1 MPEKVNEGSKV
12 GVMSWV
18 KTKKKEAVNLDQFE
32 DVDEDS
38 VLQDLTEDEIK
49 ELDEAIDPEVRKT
62 FGSDQDWCYSVGLN
76 LLGVFHQ
83 FSAYFNVLK

>member
-62 FGSDQDWCYSVGLN
+62 FGSDQD
-76 LLGVFHQ
+76 
-83 FSAYFNVLK
+83 